1 MEPLKFING
10 DSINKISKEKKLRK
24 WGKTKNKK
32 SLKKINSSRQ
42 LRKSNK
48 KTPVL
53 KNRKWD
59 KLIYSDQ
66 ASKISVKKIDY
77 NNEVSQIL
85 DLFNTQQKID
95 WNWRS
100 DASDSISK
108 KETQTK
114 IQHFSEVSENNQA
127 LSSTK
132 ERRKTDIKEDAS
144 FLPNTWLD
152 DLWDESFDAFHYLSS
167 CSEIMQDFFIDSELE
182 RKDFSTVKLNSLS
195 KALNIENESSFEDVP
210 ALT

>member
-10 DSINKISKEKKLRK
+10 DSINKISKVKKLRK

-42 LRKSNK
+42 LRKSKK

-66 ASKISVKKIDY
+66 ASKISVRKIDY

-95 WNWRS
+95 WNWRP

-114 IQHFSEVSENNQA
+114 IQNFSEVSENNQA

-132 ERRKTDIKEDAS
+132 ERTKADIKEDAS
-144 FLPNTWLD
+144 FLSNTWLD
-152 DLWDESFDAFHYLSS
+152 DLWDESFDALHYLSS
-167 CSEIMQDFFIDSELE
+167 CSEIMQDFEIDSELE

-195 KALNIENESSFEDVP
+195 KTLNIENESSFEDVP